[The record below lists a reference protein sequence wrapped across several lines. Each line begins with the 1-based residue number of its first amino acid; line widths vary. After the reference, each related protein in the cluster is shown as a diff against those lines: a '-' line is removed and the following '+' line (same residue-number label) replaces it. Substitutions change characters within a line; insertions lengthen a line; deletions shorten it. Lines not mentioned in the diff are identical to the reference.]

1 MFTMQNQPEL
11 MVSTQVSN
19 CGQYALLSVIKGSDG
34 YQLLYVADLHDEKN
48 KGLDKALTV
57 KNISSEWI
65 GSFNYIT
72 NHGKEFYFGTNIDAP
87 RKRVI
92 KLNIDSPAKA
102 NWTEIIPENKNSV
115 LTSALCSNR
124 KYIVTT
130 YMEDATE

>member
-1 MFTMQNQPEL
+1 M
-11 MVSTQVSN
+11 
-19 CGQYALLSVIKGSDG
+19 
-34 YQLLYVADLHDEKN
+34 
-48 KGLDKALTV
+48 
-57 KNISSEWI
+57 
-65 GSFNYIT
+65 
-72 NHGKEFYFGTNIDAP
+72 
-87 RKRVI
+87 VI